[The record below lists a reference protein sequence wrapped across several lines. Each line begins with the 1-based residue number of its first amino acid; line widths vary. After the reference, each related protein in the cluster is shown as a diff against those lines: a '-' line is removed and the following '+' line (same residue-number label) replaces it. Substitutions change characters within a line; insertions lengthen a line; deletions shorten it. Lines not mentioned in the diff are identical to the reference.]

1 MSTSKPR
8 RRTVFLLLVVGTVVA
23 TVMAAAVPTYSLNT
37 RRTGARDDRGFPLY
51 YTDDRGQAL
60 RLCEDGSAHCIRA
73 VPEDLAA
80 PDGEALYWSA
90 STTLHSKR
98 GPIDVEFALE
108 AAFGDAGRPVVFD
121 RIRVRGHL
129 NQKGRYILLHP
140 YGRMRFRA
148 ITPREQRNVDVT
160 HDRNCS
166 VARKGPLPRQHR
178 QLPPGHQ
185 APEGLHRLRSE
196 EDPREGRHGAE
207 LPGAADS
214 QGQVH
219 RQDGQVPRGRQ
230 EGGSPRA
237 LTGSWPSRAQDPRD
251 VIRSG
256 GYRPH
261 FV

>member
-166 VARKGPLPRQHR
+166 VARKGRCRGNIDNYLRATRHPKGYIGFGQRKTRVKGGTVRNFLVLRTAKGKFIGKTAKFR
-178 QLPPGHQ
+178 VVGKK
-185 APEGLHRLRSE
+185 AGRLAR
-196 EDPREGRHGAE
+196 
-207 LPGAADS
+207 
-214 QGQVH
+214 
-219 RQDGQVPRGRQ
+219 
-230 EGGSPRA
+230 
-237 LTGSWPSRAQDPRD
+237 
-251 VIRSG
+251 
-256 GYRPH
+256 
-261 FV
+261 